1 MARLSDGIKNG
12 IGNSIL
18 IKVNQIGTLSE
29 TLAAVE
35 MAHKAG
41 YTAVMSHRSGETEDA
56 TIADLA
62 VATNCGQIK
71 TGSLARA
78 DRTAKY
84 NQLMRIEEE
93 LGAQAA
99 YAGRAAL
106 KIRVTLVRRRRT
118 ALYRSFEPP
127 RPWRP
132 LNEYR
137 LMDQSVEL
145 NAGNRRLAA
154 ERLCD
159 FVVNAVD
166 AAQASDTPFYHLV
179 LDRVFPDDIY
189 DAMLANMP
197 DATDYRPMHGRS
209 KGHDLTDGTHTRV
222 KIDVFPEYIRHLPP
236 QKRAVWDIVGR
247 ALCSAP
253 VRDAFIRRL
262 KPALERRFGPGYAKT
277 GMYPIP
283 VLTRDIPGYLITP
296 HTDTRWKGITVQLY
310 LPRDSSIGHIGT
322 IFHDKR
328 ADGSCGPK
336 AKQMTFAPNT
346 GYAFAVGTDT
356 WHSAD
361 PVGPEVKTRD
371 SILLTYFVD
380 AGVLRF
386 LRNRAKR
393 LGNFLGSE
401 IRNRLR

>member
-1 MARLSDGIKNG
+1 
-12 IGNSIL
+12 
-18 IKVNQIGTLSE
+18 
-29 TLAAVE
+29 
-35 MAHKAG
+35 
-41 YTAVMSHRSGETEDA
+41 
-56 TIADLA
+56 
-62 VATNCGQIK
+62 
-71 TGSLARA
+71 
-78 DRTAKY
+78 
-84 NQLMRIEEE
+84 
-93 LGAQAA
+93 
-99 YAGRAAL
+99 
-106 KIRVTLVRRRRT
+106 
-118 ALYRSFEPP
+118 
-127 RPWRP
+127 
-132 LNEYR
+132 
-137 LMDQSVEL
+137 MDQSVEL

-154 ERLCD
+154 ERLRD
-159 FVVNAVD
+159 FIVTAVD
-166 AAQASDTPFYHLV
+166 AATASDTPFYHLV
-179 LDRVFPDDIY
+179 LDRVFPDDVY
-189 DAMLANMP
+189 AAMLANMP

-262 KPALERRFGPGYAKT
+262 KPALERRFGAGYAKT

-310 LPRDSSIGHIGT
+310 LPSDRSISHIGT

-386 LRNRAKR
+386 VRNRAKR
-393 LGNFLGSE
+393 LGNFIGSE

>member
-1 MARLSDGIKNG
+1 
-12 IGNSIL
+12 
-18 IKVNQIGTLSE
+18 
-29 TLAAVE
+29 
-35 MAHKAG
+35 
-41 YTAVMSHRSGETEDA
+41 
-56 TIADLA
+56 
-62 VATNCGQIK
+62 
-71 TGSLARA
+71 
-78 DRTAKY
+78 
-84 NQLMRIEEE
+84 
-93 LGAQAA
+93 
-99 YAGRAAL
+99 
-106 KIRVTLVRRRRT
+106 
-118 ALYRSFEPP
+118 
-127 RPWRP
+127 
-132 LNEYR
+132 
-137 LMDQSVEL
+137 
-145 NAGNRRLAA
+145 
-154 ERLCD
+154 
-159 FVVNAVD
+159 
-166 AAQASDTPFYHLV
+166 
-179 LDRVFPDDIY
+179 
-189 DAMLANMP
+189 MLANMP

-262 KPALERRFGPGYAKT
+262 APALERRFGSGYAKT

-310 LPRDSSIGHIGT
+310 LPSDSSISHIGT

-328 ADGSCGPK
+328 ADGSCGSK

-361 PVGPEVKTRD
+361 PVGAEVKTRD

-393 LGNFLGSE
+393 LGNFVGSE